1 MMPLMMSQHLTF
13 LLSAIMVCVFYLHGN
28 PARAQEDMV
37 SDTDELEISTEH
49 GGDEVLHSHDL
60 LADKAQDPGLQI
72 GTAPVL
78 HVVRAL
84 ILGGGT

>member
-37 SDTDELEISTEH
+37 SDSDKIEVSTDC
-49 GGDEVLHSHDL
+49 GGDEMVDSDDA
-60 LADKAQDPGLQI
+60 LADEVPR
-72 GTAPVL
+72 TA
-78 HVVRAL
+78 RTA
-84 ILGGGT
+84 